1 MWAWGTLG
9 RPVALLLLEALA
21 FCALTLALDW
31 DSRHHALER
40 HLAALRR
47 MRRRCAPGCLLCWYS
62 ACTSINSEAGTGKAA
77 AGCIVRGGLP
87 YPSQA

>member
-21 FCALTLALDW
+21 FSALTLALDW

-47 MRRRCAPGCLLCWYS
+47 ARRRCAPDVFDVVLLY
-62 ACTSINSEAGTGKAA
+62 
-77 AGCIVRGGLP
+77 VHVD
-87 YPSQA
+87 QF